1 MFLKRLTIALAA
13 LATASV
19 LQGAA
24 ALWALSVA
32 NHHAEHGRVTGD
44 IHLGFVEL
52 SATKQRLRTWVSQA
66 LLGAGPAPDERD
78 RLEQDLSAK
87 VEQLRGLAQQ
97 AILLGNN
104 LGVEDRQGQFERQE
118 ALDVLARGFARLGQA
133 IDAVQPLPPGANARE
148 AWDALTTV
156 FEESEG
162 RNLRTLI
169 AQSIAR
175 AASSVARERAAADRT
190 LRLMRTMWVGSSV
203 TLALAALVMAAHFA
217 RALRRP
223 ITELTT
229 GAEALQ
235 RGELDHR
242 IPPQSYDE
250 FATVVSSLNAM
261 AAELKQHRQ
270 REDMARLKLQELV
283 DERTSELRTALDSL
297 QQADARRRQLFADI
311 SHELRSPTTA
321 IRGEAE
327 VALRGR
333 QRAPEEYQEALRRIV
348 EVSRQLGL
356 VIDDLLTMARGD
368 IDALALHRLP
378 LNPAVPVQEAV
389 VQSMPLA
396 REKGVQLLAPDVP
409 TEALS
414 VLADAQRL
422 RQLVLLLIDNA
433 VRYSHPQ
440 GEVKVSLHAVQDEHG
455 RGHCEV
461 CVVDQGI
468 GISPEDLPRIFER
481 NYRGTLARLHR
492 ADGTGLG
499 LAIGAVLARAHG
511 GTVVVDSQPGH
522 GTTARLRLPLL
533 SEPALLLKEP

>member
-66 LLGAGPAPDERD
+66 LLGAGAAPDERD
-78 RLEQDLSAK
+78 RLEQELSAK

-169 AQSIAR
+169 AKSIAR

-242 IPPQSYDE
+242 VPTQSHDE
-250 FATVVSSLNAM
+250 FATVVRSLNAM

-333 QRAPEEYQEALRRIV
+333 QRAPEDYREALRRIV

-378 LNPAVPVQEAV
+378 LDPALPLQEAV

-396 REKGVQLLAPDVP
+396 RERGVQLLAPGVP
-409 TEALS
+409 AEALS

-440 GEVKVSLHAVQDEHG
+440 GEVRVSLQAVRDEHG
-455 RGHCEV
+455 RGQCEV

-468 GISPEDLPRIFER
+468 GISPEDLPHIFER
-481 NYRGTLARLHR
+481 NYRGALARLHR

>member
-66 LLGAGPAPDERD
+66 LLGAGAAPDERD
-78 RLEQDLSAK
+78 RLEQELSAK

-169 AQSIAR
+169 AKSIAR

-242 IPPQSYDE
+242 VPTQSHDE
-250 FATVVSSLNAM
+250 FATVVRSLNAM

-333 QRAPEEYQEALRRIV
+333 QRAPEDYREALRRIV

-378 LNPAVPVQEAV
+378 LDPALPVQEAV

-396 REKGVQLLAPDVP
+396 RERGVQLLAPGVP
-409 TEALS
+409 AEALS

-440 GEVKVSLHAVQDEHG
+440 GEVRVSLQAVRDEHG
-455 RGHCEV
+455 RGQCEV

-468 GISPEDLPRIFER
+468 GISPEDLPHIFER
-481 NYRGTLARLHR
+481 NYRGALARLHR

>member
-78 RLEQDLSAK
+78 RLEQELSAK

-169 AQSIAR
+169 AKSIAR

-242 IPPQSYDE
+242 VPTQSYDE
-250 FATVVSSLNAM
+250 FATVVRSLNAM

-378 LNPAVPVQEAV
+378 LDPALPVQEAV
-389 VQSMPLA
+389 VQSMSLA

-409 TEALS
+409 AEALS

-440 GEVKVSLHAVQDEHG
+440 AEVKVSLHAVQDEHG

-481 NYRGTLARLHR
+481 NYRGALARLHR

>member
-1 MFLKRLTIALAA
+1 MFLKRLSIALAA
-13 LATASV
+13 LAMASV

-66 LLGAGPAPDERD
+66 LLGAGAAPDERD
-78 RLEQDLSAK
+78 RLEQELSAK

-118 ALDVLARGFARLGQA
+118 ALEVLARGFVRLGKA

-148 AWDALTTV
+148 AWDTLTAV

-175 AASSVARERAAADRT
+175 ADYSVTRERAAADRT
-190 LRLMRTMWVGSSV
+190 LRMMRIMWVGSSV

-242 IPPQSYDE
+242 VPSQSYDE

-283 DERTSELRTALDSL
+283 DERTSELRAALDSL

-333 QRAPEEYQEALRRIV
+333 QRAPEEYREALRRIV

-378 LNPAVPVQEAV
+378 INPALPVHEAV
-389 VQSMPLA
+389 LQSMPLA
-396 REKGVQLLAPDVP
+396 HERGVQILEPDVQA
-409 TEALS
+409 EGLS

-440 GEVKVSLHAVQDEHG
+440 AEVKVSLQATRDEHG
-455 RGHCEV
+455 RSHCEI
-461 CVVDQGI
+461 CVADCGI
-468 GISPEDLPRIFER
+468 GISQEDLPHIFER

-511 GTVVVDSQPGH
+511 GTIVVDSQPGC

-533 SEPALLLKEP
+533 SEPALLLQET

>member
-78 RLEQDLSAK
+78 RLEQELSAK

-169 AQSIAR
+169 AKSIAR
-175 AASSVARERAAADRT
+175 AASSVDRERAAADRT

-242 IPPQSYDE
+242 IPHQSYDE

-261 AAELKQHRQ
+261 ATELKQHRQ

-333 QRAPEEYQEALRRIV
+333 PRAPEEYQEALRRIV

-378 LNPAVPVQEAV
+378 LNPAVPVREAV
-389 VQSMPLA
+389 LQSMPLA
-396 REKGVQLLAPDVP
+396 REKRVRLESDVSA
-409 TEALS
+409 EGLS

-440 GEVKVSLHAVQDEHG
+440 GEVRVSLQAVRDEHG

-481 NYRGTLARLHR
+481 NYRGALARLHR

-499 LAIGAVLARAHG
+499 LSIGAVLARAHG

-533 SEPALLLKEP
+533 SEPALLLEEP

>member
-1 MFLKRLTIALAA
+1 MFRRRLTIALAA

-66 LLGAGPAPDERD
+66 LLGAGAAPDERG
-78 RLEQDLSAK
+78 RLQQELSAK
-87 VEQLRGLAQQ
+87 VEQLRGLARQ

-118 ALDVLARGFARLGQA
+118 ALDVLGRGFARLVTA
-133 IDAVQPLPPGANARE
+133 IDAVQPLPPGANARD

-169 AQSIAR
+169 AQSIDR
-175 AASSVARERAAADRT
+175 AASSVVRERTAADRT
-190 LRLMRTMWVGSSV
+190 LRLMRAMWVGSAV
-203 TLALAALVMAAHFA
+203 ALALAALVMAAHFA

-223 ITELTT
+223 ITELSS

-242 IPPQSYDE
+242 VPKQADDE
-250 FATVVSSLNAM
+250 FATVASSLNAM

-270 REDMARLKLQELV
+270 DENAARLKLQELV
-283 DERTSELRTALDSL
+283 DERTSELRAALDSL

-327 VALRGR
+327 VALRGQ
-333 QRAPEEYQEALRRIV
+333 QRTPEELRDALRRIV
-348 EVSRQLGL
+348 EVSHQLGL

-378 LNPAVPVQEAV
+378 INPALTLAEAV
-389 VQSMPLA
+389 EQSMPLA
-396 REKGVQLLAPDVP
+396 RERGVQIHALEVSA
-409 TEALS
+409 ASLS

-433 VRYSHPQ
+433 VRYSRPG
-440 GEVKVSLHAVQDEHG
+440 GEVRVSLQVAVDEQG
-455 RGHCEV
+455 RSHCEV
-461 CVVDQGI
+461 LVVDRGI
-468 GISPEDLPRIFER
+468 GIAQEDLPHIFER
-481 NYRGTLARLHR
+481 NYRGALARLHR

-499 LAIGAVLARAHG
+499 LAIGVVLARAHG
-511 GTVVVDSQPGH
+511 GVIAIDSQPGR
-522 GTTARLRLPLL
+522 GTTARLRLPVL
-533 SEPALLLKEP
+533 SEPALLLQDA

>member
-66 LLGAGPAPDERD
+66 LLGAGAAPDERD
-78 RLEQDLSAK
+78 RLEQELSAK

-175 AASSVARERAAADRT
+175 AASSVERERAAADRT

-242 IPPQSYDE
+242 VPTQSHDE

-378 LNPAVPVQEAV
+378 LDPALPVQEAV

-396 REKGVQLLAPDVP
+396 REKGVQILAPDVP
-409 TEALS
+409 AEALS

-433 VRYSHPQ
+433 VRYSHPR
-440 GEVKVSLHAVQDEHG
+440 GEVRVSLQAVRDEHG

-468 GISPEDLPRIFER
+468 GISPEDLPHIFER